1 MNAPIEVGLQIN
13 LGTPKCLHQTEPDW
27 RLLRVRAQRPG
38 VSSATNKYDEFPLP
52 HGLTRRGLHRVWQE
66 YHILDR
72 ELRRSLHPREPPH
85 VRFGSEAD
93 IRIFVM
99 SALPPKADIAEHG
112 GNVRFAPK
120 ADIAP
125 NIKPRRLM
133 GLCLDQNLI
142 ARTVVAPAHPFGCVR
157 YSV

>member
-85 VRFGSEAD
+85 VRFGS
-93 IRIFVM
+93 
-99 SALPPKADIAEHG
+99 KADIEVPPPD
-112 GNVRFAPK
+112 VRFTPK
-120 ADIAP
+120 S
-125 NIKPRRLM
+125 
-133 GLCLDQNLI
+133 G
-142 ARTVVAPAHPFGCVR
+142 H
-157 YSV
+157 

>member
-85 VRFGSEAD
+85 VRFGSFD
-93 IRIFVM
+93 VVVDDT
-99 SALPPKADIAEHG
+99 PAESIQRRRGLGGFPNDASRKCDRARAICAHYNDRRKHG
-112 GNVRFAPK
+112 SHHTA
-120 ADIAP
+120 
-125 NIKPRRLM
+125 
-133 GLCLDQNLI
+133 
-142 ARTVVAPAHPFGCVR
+142 
-157 YSV
+157 